1 LIDCAGERAPQSMRT
16 ALNLSNFAIHGA
28 KQSDKCRAW
37 INKSAREEL
46 PGIGAVGLTMLTN
59 RRTLRIEW
67 GQCDPAGIV
76 FYPQYLIIFDT
87 STGWLFERTGLTPSA
102 MRKKYR
108 IVGMPIVEV
117 GARFILPCR
126 FDDEIVVESEVG
138 EWGRSSFTVRHRI
151 LKAGELALDGFEKR
165 VWAAPHPEQAE
176 AIKAQA
182 VPAEIIA
189 SLSDP
194 TGSTTIKF

>member
-1 LIDCAGERAPQSMRT
+1 
-16 ALNLSNFAIHGA
+16 
-28 KQSDKCRAW
+28 
-37 INKSAREEL
+37 
-46 PGIGAVGLTMLTN
+46 MLVN
-59 RRTLRIEW
+59 CRTLRIEW

-76 FYPQYLIIFDT
+76 FYPQYLLIFDS
-87 STGWLFERTGLTPSA
+87 STGWLFERTGLSPSA
-102 MRKKYR
+102 MRKKYG

-117 GARFILPCR
+117 GARFVIPCR
-126 FDDEIVVESEVG
+126 FDDEVVVESEVS

-151 LKAGELALDGFEKR
+151 LKKDELALDGFEKR
-165 VWAAPHPEQAE
+165 VWAAPDPDRAG

-194 TGSTTIKF
+194 TGATTIRLDDVSKS

>member
-1 LIDCAGERAPQSMRT
+1 
-16 ALNLSNFAIHGA
+16 
-28 KQSDKCRAW
+28 
-37 INKSAREEL
+37 
-46 PGIGAVGLTMLTN
+46 MLVN

-102 MRKKYR
+102 MRRKYG

-117 GARFILPCR
+117 GAKFILPCR
-126 FDDEIVVESEVG
+126 FDDEIVAESEVG

-151 LKAGELALDGFEKR
+151 LKAGALALDGFEKR
-165 VWAAPHPEQAE
+165 VWAAPHPEQPG

-189 SLSDP
+189 SLADS
-194 TGSTTIKF
+194 TGTTTIKF

>member
-1 LIDCAGERAPQSMRT
+1 
-16 ALNLSNFAIHGA
+16 
-28 KQSDKCRAW
+28 
-37 INKSAREEL
+37 
-46 PGIGAVGLTMLTN
+46 MLTN

-87 STGWLFERTGLTPSA
+87 STGWLFERTGLTPLA
-102 MRKKYR
+102 MRQRYK

-117 GARFILPCR
+117 GVKFLQPCR
-126 FDDEIVVESEVG
+126 FDDDVVVESEIG

-151 LKAGELALDGFEKR
+151 LKSGALALDGFEKR
-165 VWAAPHPEQAE
+165 VWAAPHPERPGE
-176 AIKAQA
+176 IKAQP

-189 SLSDP
+189 SLSDA
-194 TGSTTIKF
+194 TGATTVCSV

>member
-1 LIDCAGERAPQSMRT
+1 
-16 ALNLSNFAIHGA
+16 
-28 KQSDKCRAW
+28 
-37 INKSAREEL
+37 
-46 PGIGAVGLTMLTN
+46 MLVN
-59 RRTLRIEW
+59 RRALRIEW

-102 MRKKYR
+102 MRRKYG

-117 GARFILPCR
+117 GAKFILPCR
-126 FDDEIVVESEVG
+126 FDDEIVAESEVG

-151 LKAGELALDGFEKR
+151 LKAGALALDGFEKR
-165 VWAAPHPEQAE
+165 VWAAPHPEQPG

-189 SLSDP
+189 SLADS
-194 TGSTTIKF
+194 TGTTTIKF